1 MKKVTS
7 NTNSLNSLS
16 KNSSPTSNW
25 IALLPLFVFVGT
37 FLGAGIYFNDFY
49 ALPSPIAVC
58 LGIFVAFVLLRI
70 PFKENMDTFL
80 KGCGD
85 EKILTMCIIYLLAGA
100 FSTITKATGSVD
112 AVVNLGINY
121 ISPSYYPVG
130 IFLIASFLS
139 LSAGTSVGAIVALG
153 SVTMALAEQSGIPV
167 SLMGAAL
174 LTGAMFGDN
183 LSVISDT
190 TIAATQSLGCEMK
203 DKMRTNFK
211 VAFPAALVTIIILTI
226 YGFSLEIDATST
238 FDSKPVSWILII
250 PYVVVIVLSLVG
262 MNVFVV
268 LFLGVVLSGLM
279 GLYLNSF
286 DIIGFSKT
294 TYKGFEGMSE
304 IFYLSLLTG
313 GLAAMVEKGGGIQF
327 ILEKISKFIKN
338 QHTALIGVA
347 TLVSAVNFCIA
358 NNTVSILISG
368 KIAKSLN
375 DNYEIEPRI
384 TASLLDIF
392 ACIVQGLLPYG
403 AQVLLLIGL
412 SNGQINYLDL
422 LAQAWYLHILF
433 IFSLSLLFYKQN
445 ITKVRAIR

>member
-7 NTNSLNSLS
+7 NTDSLNSVS
-16 KNSSPTSNW
+16 KNLLPTSNW

-100 FSTITKATGSVD
+100 FSTITKTTGSVD

-121 ISPSYYPVG
+121 ISPSYYAVG
-130 IFLIASFLS
+130 IFLIAAFLS

-153 SVTMALAEQSGIPV
+153 SVTMALAEQSGISI

-211 VAFPAALVTIIILTI
+211 VAFPAALVSVIILTI
-226 YGFSLEIDATST
+226 YGFSLEIDTTST
-238 FDSKPVSWILII
+238 FISQPVSWVLII
-250 PYVVVIVLSLVG
+250 PYVVVIILSLVG

-313 GLAAMVEKGGGIQF
+313 GL
-327 ILEKISKFIKN
+327 LYP
-338 QHTALIGVA
+338 T
-347 TLVSAVNFCIA
+347 
-358 NNTVSILISG
+358 
-368 KIAKSLN
+368 
-375 DNYEIEPRI
+375 
-384 TASLLDIF
+384 IF
-392 ACIVQGLLPYG
+392 
-403 AQVLLLIGL
+403 
-412 SNGQINYLDL
+412 
-422 LAQAWYLHILF
+422 
-433 IFSLSLLFYKQN
+433 
-445 ITKVRAIR
+445 